1 MIDYLFNSDTIAN
14 TDILANKVKNL
25 TLAESVEKLASEGVA
40 KAEIQATLAKRGYSE
55 ELIKEQLETLKVTT
69 AKKAD
74 IAATKASTMAS
85 GLLQK
90 AQGLLRA
97 STIALKV
104 AFDSLKGALIGIA
117 IQAFLS
123 GLYKMV
129 TAEKRLAEATK
140 ESAQELEEKN
150 KSIDD
155 YVSRYQELH
164 KALIDAKGDEEKTY
178 EIKKQ
183 LLSLQEELNDEF
195 GTAYGK
201 INLIANA
208 YDDATE
214 SIKNYSK
221 EAAKEWLS
229 NPDNRE
235 GYKNAKKA
243 MTKENQYNLTSYI
256 DSNSE
261 IGQQIK
267 ELAKKNGLKIAEIV
281 DGTFVVQ
288 LQEDA
293 EDAKEI
299 MQNFYEDLLDEERKY
314 EENSSEYRIIN
325 SASDTTSWAIGQA
338 DKIISNNSDA
348 FYAGQNA
355 NIQLNSELS
364 KGYEEATKAVEKYNE
379 AVLKSED
386 PYNDENV
393 KKQYE
398 NLKKIKASIYDNTKL
413 WGDYLPTV
421 EKVFDGADTR
431 ILDFNNDLK
440 NNTSVK
446 VAINNL
452 KGLTA
457 EEIRAIED
465 SGNAAT
471 EAQKGSFDY
480 LLNLADKYGLTID
493 ELIDNILELQGVSGD
508 IDLKVNDTSLKDAIN
523 KVGSLEDGFNSLE
536 KIAESMQSED
546 PFDFTL
552 LNDDTFKN
560 TFSQFNEEY
569 DALINKIT
577 ESPNDFEACKSAFED
592 LVTEWLYTGDVLKDL
607 SDSTADVTTKMLE
620 QMGVANASE
629 IVQSALV
636 ASKIEAALA
645 SVNLSTVTAE
655 EIQQIANEIGITGEA
670 TEQFYAYIAQKLMDA
685 PISTEGDIQQL
696 GNVIEALGLA
706 TNEWI
711 RYYRARAEMES
722 LATASKSVGKSGTT
736 YYNYEKDGI
745 NYSVTEDAYKEKLA
759 EFDKQK
765 ADIQSQIDAILK
777 KPLQLSNKYGTSG
790 KGGSGG
796 GGGKGGSGNATEFDA
811 AAEAVKRLKNE
822 LEALQKDLDNEDSY
836 SKKLP
841 IIQSLIAKQQEYNN
855 LLGQQAD
862 LYKSEYDK
870 ALSSLPQEWQ
880 DRVIGNT
887 VDISQVPESLK
898 DAVSRAQDFKDKW
911 NSVNDAIRDGNSE
924 LQELKSSMRDLAQT
938 KLDKE
943 LGLLQNNASDIQ
955 NDMDLAESMGLEATE
970 EQYEDLIENSQKQ
983 IQKYKEKLQG
993 YYAELMEMQ
1002 ATGEIDTDR
1011 YYELQDAIQDCED
1024 SISDCKQS
1032 QKEWNKAILE
1042 LPIKYLEKANDELN
1056 EQLDNLQQQQED
1068 YDSAINGVTSH
1079 LQEQIEIQEDLKEAA
1094 QEAADAQIKPLQEQ
1108 IDALQEQK
1116 DVLTEANEERR
1127 IQLALE
1133 KAQYNLER
1141 AKNQKIT
1148 RIYREGQGFV
1158 YEADQEAIRN
1168 AQDELDQAEFDKTI
1182 NDLDNQ
1188 MEDYQDK
1195 IDNIN
1200 EELEKQL
1207 EIYDKEIERLQKI
1220 MDSWND
1226 VASSIQRAKDMM
1238 MADNIF
1244 GSGWQDRVE
1253 SGDTSDIE
1261 NITGK
1266 YEENDKQQT
1275 WVEQQIEDN
1284 ERLIDSVNEYI
1295 EAWQMGEISIRE
1307 ARESINDIVG
1317 DIIPEIEANDERVQ
1331 SVTSY
1336 STGWDLARAAVEANI
1351 LALNAAAANNREELS
1366 ATEARRLAAEQYANQ
1381 WATST
1386 LSVQGSLSQ
1395 ITTANANATA
1405 AESNYFKIREANI
1418 SGFKVAYSG
1427 AASNIV
1433 SSCRQIIDACKEA
1446 EDAIRSAL
1454 RAAKK
1459 AKESGYAKG
1468 TRNAKPG
1475 LHAVA
1480 EGNKP
1485 EIIIPNKGEP
1495 IVANKETYYPFQGGE
1510 TVFNSK
1516 ETDEILKGKNL
1527 VRLEPAE
1534 LSFSKE
1540 QMEAFDSMT
1549 KSIRPPKFVSKVL
1562 GNNNTTDPSKY
1573 ITNKNDTNKVR
1584 DVKVE
1589 IDNISLPNVKDYDSF
1604 AEAVTNGSL
1613 KTAIKQRIYKLK

>member
-90 AQGLLRA
+90 AQVLLRA
-97 STIALKV
+97 STVALKV
-104 AFDSLKGALIGIA
+104 AFESLKGALVGIA

-201 INLIANA
+201 INLVSNA

-221 EAAKEWLS
+221 EAAKDWLFNS
-229 NPDNRE
+229 DNHK
-235 GYKNAKKA
+235 GYKNAKEA

-267 ELAKKNGLKIAEIV
+267 ELAKKNGLKIAETV

-325 SASDTTSWAIGQA
+325 SVSDTTSWAIGQA

-348 FYAGQNA
+348 FYAGKNA
-355 NIQLNSELS
+355 EIQLDPKLS
-364 KGYEEATKAVEKYNE
+364 KGYEEATKAVEAYNE

-393 KKQYE
+393 KKAYE
-398 NLKKIKASIYDNTKL
+398 SLKQTEDSIYDNIEL
-413 WGDYLPTV
+413 WGDYLPV
-421 EKVFDGADTR
+421 VDKVFDGADTR

-440 NNTSVK
+440 DNTSVK
-446 VAINNL
+446 VAISNL

-465 SGNAAT
+465 SGSAAT
-471 EAQKGSFDY
+471 EVQKGSFYY

-493 ELIDNILELQGVSGD
+493 ELIDNILELQGVSH
-508 IDLKVNDTSLKDAIN
+508 IDLKVDDSSLKDAID
-523 KVGSLEDGFNSLE
+523 KVGSLEGGFSSLE
-536 KIAESMQSED
+536 KIADSMQSEE

-592 LVTEWLYTGDVLKDL
+592 LVTEWLYSGDVLKDL

-636 ASKIEAALA
+636 VSKFEAALA
-645 SVNLSTVTAE
+645 SVNLSTLTAE

-670 TEQFYAYIAQKLMDA
+670 TNQFYAYIAQKLMDA

-696 GNVIEALGLA
+696 GNVIEVLGLA

-711 RYYRARAEMES
+711 HYYRSRAEMES

-736 YYNYEKDGI
+736 YYKYEKDGV

-777 KPLQLSNKYGTSG
+777 KPLQFSNKYGTSG
-790 KGGSGG
+790 KGSGG
-796 GGGKGGSGNATEFDA
+796 GGGKGGSGSTTEFDA

-822 LEALQKDLDNEDSY
+822 LEALQKDLSAEDSY

-841 IIQSLIAKQQEYNN
+841 IIQNLITKQQEYNN
-855 LLGQQAD
+855 LLGKQAD

-870 ALSSLPQEWQ
+870 ALSTLPQEWQ

-887 VDISQVPESLK
+887 VDIAQVPESLK

-911 NSVNDAIRDGNSE
+911 NSVNDAIREGNSE
-924 LQELKSSMRDLAQT
+924 LQELKRSMYELAQT

-943 LGLLQNNASDIQ
+943 LGLLQNSASDIQ

-1116 DVLTEANEERR
+1116 DALTEANEERR

-1141 AKNQKIT
+1141 AKNQKTT

-1158 YEADQEAIRN
+1158 YEPDQEAIKN
-1168 AQDELDQAEFDKTI
+1168 AQNELDQAEFDKTI

-1188 MEDYQDK
+1188 IEDYQDK

-1226 VASSIQRAKDMM
+1226 VAASIQRAKDMM
-1238 MADNIF
+1238 MADNIL

-1295 EAWQMGEISIRE
+1295 EAWQQGEISIRE

-1317 DIIPEIEANDERVQ
+1317 DVIPEIEANDERVQ

-1351 LALNAAAANNREELS
+1351 LALNAAAANNGEELS

-1381 WATST
+1381 WAVST
-1386 LSVQGSLSQ
+1386 LSVQSSLSQ
-1395 ITTANANATA
+1395 ITTANANATV
-1405 AESNYFKIREANI
+1405 AEQNYFKTREANI

-1427 AASNIV
+1427 AASSIV
-1433 SSCRQIIDACKEA
+1433 SSCKQIIDACKEA
-1446 EDAIRSAL
+1446 EEAIRSAL

-1459 AKESGYAKG
+1459 AEKSGYAKG

-1475 LHAVA
+1475 FHPIA
-1480 EGNKP
+1480 ENDNP
-1485 EIIIPNKGEP
+1485 EIVVQNDG
-1495 IVANKETYYPFQGGE
+1495 VSFLANKETYYPFKGGE
-1510 TVFNSK
+1510 TVLNPK
-1516 ETDEILKGKNL
+1516 ETKNVLSGKNL
-1527 VRLEPAE
+1527 VQLDPSQ

-1540 QMEAFDSMT
+1540 QVEALSNMAKGIIPT
-1549 KSIRPPKFVSKVL
+1549 GFVSKAL
-1562 GNNNTTDPSKY
+1562 SNNTNANVNKY

-1584 DVKVE
+1584 DIKVQ

-1604 AEAVTNGSL
+1604 AEAITNGSL
-1613 KTAIKQRIYKLK
+1613 KTAIQQRLYKK